1 MRLGRRE
8 PQSALET
15 DARSGARLIVGLGN
29 PGREY
34 AQSRHNVGFWCL
46 NRLARREGIAFK
58 SRGRLATVGEG
69 RLAGQPVV
77 LAKPRTFVNLS
88 GRAVSHLLQR
98 HRLSPEQLL
107 VVHDDLDLPLGRVR
121 LRPGGSHGGHR
132 GMWSIV
138 DAVGSQDFPRI
149 RIGIG
154 RPRVA
159 GEPTWEPDAVA
170 AYVLAPMTADER
182 RILDE
187 AAATAGE
194 AIVCLLEEGVEVAM
208 NRYNR

>member
-1 MRLGRRE
+1 MPDGE
-8 PQSALET
+8 P
-15 DARSGARLIVGLGN
+15 RGVCLIVGLGN

-34 AQSRHNVGFWCL
+34 AHSRHNVGFWCL
-46 NRLARREGIAFK
+46 NRLGRSHGIAFS
-58 SRGRLATVGEG
+58 SRGKLAAVGEG
-69 RLAGQPVV
+69 ELAGRPVV

-88 GRAVSHLLQR
+88 GRAVSHLLKR

-107 VVHDDLDLPLGRVR
+107 VVYDDLDLPLGRVR
-121 LRPGGSHGGHR
+121 LRARGSHGGHR
-132 GMWSIV
+132 GMRSII

-154 RPRVA
+154 RPQVA
-159 GEPTWEPDAVA
+159 GEPTWETEHVVD
-170 AYVLAPMTADER
+170 YVLSPMTADER

-187 AAATAGE
+187 AVATAAE
-194 AIVCLLEEGVEVAM
+194 AILCLLWDGVEAAM